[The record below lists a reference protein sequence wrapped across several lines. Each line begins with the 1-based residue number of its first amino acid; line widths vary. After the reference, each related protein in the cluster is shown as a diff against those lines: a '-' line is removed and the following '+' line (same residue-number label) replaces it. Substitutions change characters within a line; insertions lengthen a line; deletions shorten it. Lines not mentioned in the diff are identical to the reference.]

1 MSVIRITENNF
12 NQEVLKSGVPVLLDF
27 WAPWCAPCRML
38 SPVVDKVGENLDSR
52 AKVGKINVD
61 EEPGL
66 ATQFGIMSIPTLLVI
81 KDGKVVKS
89 SVGVIPEEKIV
100 DMLKAS

>member
-1 MSVIRITENNF
+1 
-12 NQEVLKSGVPVLLDF
+12 
-27 WAPWCAPCRML
+27 
-38 SPVVDKVGENLDSR
+38 
-52 AKVGKINVD
+52 
-61 EEPGL
+61 
-66 ATQFGIMSIPTLLVI
+66 MSIPTLLVI